1 LIPVD
6 QKWVIEYGRRR
17 TRDIAEYEELWE
29 YEKLTLLTNKWA
41 LLKRFD
47 PKSWDWLALPL
58 PAGWEEWL
66 WHNEKTWVETQKLT
80 GIQYLPPRP
89 NKFKQVPEHKL
100 YANRR
105 EARLEEWR
113 NRRPVPYSYQWS
125 WEKQVDDRL
134 DWDDKIDFQKLKK
147 KRVAKNTLIDDDD
160 ENYINNFNELNNFDE
175 DDELIEEEFFNELLE
190 KHDELWHIYGSDENI
205 TFNEEGTVYDE
216 NLRENTT
223 IANDYILDNDFDD
236 DTYDEDEDNIE
247 DEEEEEEEEEYYIDE
262 EAERI
267 SRDVSAYD
275 VKVDHA
281 FIVLHQFANYHY
293 AKNRRAK
300 SYQYQLREYTE
311 KVTIKL
317 TGLTNKIINYDKRV
331 SLLEWVYRLVEKCYS
346 DRATKEKKRR
356 KIIEYYHHYVSYY
369 LFYIHKAEKKWN
381 IFFSKCLLSFW
392 SIKWLRLWGSF
403 SANRSKR
410 WNASISNNSKL
421 FKRNK
426 KYKKYKKTYFNWKI
440 CFKR

>member
-190 KHDELWHIYGSDENI
+190 KHDKLWHIYGSDENI

-236 DTYDEDEDNIE
+236 DTYDEDEDEDNIE

-346 DRATKEKKRR
+346 DRATKEKKKKKNYR
-356 KIIEYYHHYVSYY
+356 ILSSLCIL
-369 LFYIHKAEKKWN
+369 LFILY
-381 IFFSKCLLSFW
+381 S
-392 SIKWLRLWGSF
+392 
-403 SANRSKR
+403 
-410 WNASISNNSKL
+410 
-421 FKRNK
+421 
-426 KYKKYKKTYFNWKI
+426 
-440 CFKR
+440 